1 MKSADVRVRAESRN
15 VMNHEY
21 ASDALLSRR
30 SLLRARGVVLAGAS
44 RLPAQ
49 AGNPQPGPGLKVA
62 IFSKHLLFLHGEE
75 LARAAAQIGFD
86 GIDLAVR
93 KGGHVEPDR
102 VKQDLPPLVATIRQH
117 GLQVPMITTDITDE
131 KSPYANEILSTA
143 AELGINHY
151 RWAQFRYTNDQP
163 IAKQLQGFHARA
175 ARLAQLNARYRVCAM
190 YHTHSGIDLVGAPIW
205 DLQQILNGLDPAL
218 VGVNYDIGH
227 ATVEGGLGGWID
239 SFRITG
245 PYLRGIAVKD
255 FLWEKETR
263 GEWQPAWK
271 PLGQGMVRFPR
282 FFEMVSAVQFSGPLQ
297 LHFEYPLGG
306 AESGK
311 NPENRQL
318 VFDAMKRDLNQLR
331 SYLKQAKLT

>member
-1 MKSADVRVRAESRN
+1 MLCAGGVALAAARA
-15 VMNHEY
+15 
-21 ASDALLSRR
+21 
-30 SLLRARGVVLAGAS
+30 
-44 RLPAQ
+44 LPAQ
-49 AGNPQPGPGLKVA
+49 ADHTHPAPGLKVA

-75 LARAAAQIGFD
+75 LAQVAAQIGFD

-117 GLQVPMITTDITDE
+117 GLEVPMITTDITDDE
-131 KSPYANEILSTA
+131 SAYANDVLGTA
-143 AELGINHY
+143 SELGIHHY
-151 RWAQFRYTNDQP
+151 RWAQFKYTSNPP
-163 IAKQLQGFHARA
+163 IAKQLEALCIRA
-175 ARLAQLNARYRVCAM
+175 ARLAKLNARYRICAM

-205 DLQQILNGLDPAL
+205 DLHEILNGLDPAL

-227 ATVEGGLGGWID
+227 ATVEGGFGGWID

-255 FLWEKETR
+255 FLWEKDAH
-263 GEWQPAWK
+263 GEWRPAWK
-271 PLGQGMVRFPR
+271 PLGQGMVRFPK
-282 FFEMVSAVQFSGPLQ
+282 FFEMVHAAQFSGPLQ

-311 NPENRQL
+311 NPANRQQ

-331 SYLKQAKLT
+331 SWLKQASLS